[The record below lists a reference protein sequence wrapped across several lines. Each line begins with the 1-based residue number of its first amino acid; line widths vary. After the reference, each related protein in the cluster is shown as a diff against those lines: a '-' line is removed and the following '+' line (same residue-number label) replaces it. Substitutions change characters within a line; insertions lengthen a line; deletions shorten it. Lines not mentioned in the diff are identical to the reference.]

1 MYRVML
7 VDDEAGVRNSIRA
20 KIDWESAGFVI
31 AYEASDGEEALRMLA
46 EAVVRPDIV
55 ISDIRMPK
63 MDGITFIRACK
74 EAYPELRVIVLSGY
88 SDFDYMKS
96 AIQLGVKD
104 YLLKPV
110 VRAELSSLLGKLAGE
125 LKEERLL
132 EGERQREKVQRNQ
145 QLRQMQEHFLLQLV
159 KEEGVGESAVRDRL
173 HHLQLAKLDG
183 EALSLRFATL
193 EMRLPPGRL
202 RSWEGRRDLLQLAFR
217 MLCRET
223 ADKREDVYP
232 FYDVGHPSMM
242 FFLLVD
248 TGSKESGDAA
258 AEQFVRELRRNAAMY
273 LRLESVGGIGEPVS
287 GWREAKNAYASCMLA
302 WSRETIDGSATAS
315 TQQGVLDW
323 AQSFTAETERRLIQA
338 IETLNR
344 QAFSAQLLELFP
356 SNRDMPMF
364 AFTFLALRVILTF
377 GSLAKK
383 FELGDTS
390 LQQVLWNC
398 QASIATYRSR
408 EEVLAQIER
417 IADLV
422 MDAVR
427 SSRTSSGQLQTEAVR
442 KYVDEN
448 YPYELTLSQL
458 ASMFHMNETYLSGL
472 FKQNAGVTFS
482 DYLTRLRMTRAAE
495 LLSGT
500 DLKLTDIA
508 MLVGYS
514 SSSYFSTSFKKY
526 YGCSPKEYREKR
538 QTTNES

>member
-31 AYEASDGEEALRMLA
+31 AYEASGGEEALRMLA

-63 MDGITFIRACK
+63 MDGIAFIRACK
-74 EAYPELRVIVLSGY
+74 EVYPDLRFIVLSGY

-110 VRAELSSLLGKLAGE
+110 VRAELFALLGKLAGE

-132 EGERQREKVQRNQ
+132 EGERQREEIQYSQ

-159 KEEGVGESAVRDRL
+159 KEEGVSESAIRDRL

-183 EALSLRFATL
+183 EGLSLRFATL
-193 EMRLPPGRL
+193 EMRLTPGRL
-202 RSWEGRRDLLQLAFR
+202 RSLEGRRDLLQLAFR

-223 ADKREDVYP
+223 ADKWEDVYP

-242 FFLLVD
+242 FFLLVE
-248 TGSKESGDAA
+248 TGSEESGYAA
-258 AEQFVRELRRNAAMY
+258 AEQFVRDLRRNVATY
-273 LRLESVGGIGEPVS
+273 LRLESVGGIGEPVR
-287 GWREAKNAYASCMLA
+287 GWREAKNGYASCMLA
-302 WSRETIDGSATAS
+302 WSRGTVDDSAAAS
-315 TQQGVLDW
+315 TQREALDW

-338 IETLNR
+338 IETLDR
-344 QAFSAQLLELFP
+344 HAFSTQLLELFP
-356 SNRDMPMF
+356 PNRDMPMF

-383 FELGDTS
+383 FERGDTS

-398 QASIATYRSR
+398 QATIATYRSR

-417 IADLV
+417 LADLV
-422 MDAVR
+422 MGAVR
-427 SSRTSSGQLQTEAVR
+427 SSRASSGQLQAEAVR

-458 ASMFHMNETYLSGL
+458 AGMFHMNETYLSGL

-482 DYLTRLRMTRAAE
+482 DYLTRLRLTRAAE
-495 LLSGT
+495 LLEGT

-526 YGCSPKEYREKR
+526 YGCSPKEYRETR
-538 QTTNES
+538 QTTNER